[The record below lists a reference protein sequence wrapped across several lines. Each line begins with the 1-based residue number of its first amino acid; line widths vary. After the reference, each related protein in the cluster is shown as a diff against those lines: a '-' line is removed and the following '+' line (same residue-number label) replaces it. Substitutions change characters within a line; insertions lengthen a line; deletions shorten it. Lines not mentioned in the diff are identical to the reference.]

1 MNKKVDDFLVLLCV
15 PLRLRVMQ
23 LFFFYLFYY
32 YDVKMHSSPN
42 DQTKVSYS
50 SSWMWF
56 YTNIITAEI
65 SQETTCLLKGIQ
77 DKISVA

>member
-1 MNKKVDDFLVLLCV
+1 
-15 PLRLRVMQ
+15 
-23 LFFFYLFYY
+23 
-32 YDVKMHSSPN
+32 MHSSPN

-50 SSWMWF
+50 SSWKWF

-65 SQETTCLLKGIQ
+65 SQETICLLKGIQ